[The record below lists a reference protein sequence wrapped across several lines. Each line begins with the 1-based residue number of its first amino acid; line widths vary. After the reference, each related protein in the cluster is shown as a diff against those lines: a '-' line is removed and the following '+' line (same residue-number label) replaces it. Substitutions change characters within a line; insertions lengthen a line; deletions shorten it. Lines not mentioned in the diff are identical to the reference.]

1 MFCIQDLLPELQS
14 VCQCHDA
21 VVPPAAPE
29 VLHAEVSGPPQPEDP
44 SEAKLKCGL
53 KRKRRSKDPGEP
65 PVKKIL
71 GDGTRLPG
79 TPVTWKSGSTGIVIK
94 LVKCLQVYLKIKLIF
109 PAYNEIYFLY
119 IFSSDL
125 TMEIVRYRLIGPQS
139 HSVLTDT
146 LEAATVCHVSAV
158 LFAAGAASEINSNTE

>member
-21 VVPPAAPE
+21 VVPPAVLE
-29 VLHAEVSGPPQPEDP
+29 VLPAVVSDPPQPENL
-44 SEAKLKCGL
+44 SEGKLKCGI
-53 KRKRRSKDPGEP
+53 KRKRRSKDSGEP

-94 LVKCLQVYLKIKLIF
+94 LVKCFKVYLKSKLSLFFLHIIKMISFGIF
-109 PAYNEIYFLY
+109 F
-119 IFSSDL
+119 FSDL

-146 LEAATVCHVSAV
+146 LEAATVCHVSTV
-158 LFAAGAASEINSNTE
+158 CSSSSP